1 MEQSPRRIP
10 LIYSAALA
18 ALSHFRFLNV
28 LVAFDG
34 DLAWYL
40 LHASRSPRWRLDVH
54 IEGDCT
60 TLFFAI
66 KSLAKT
72 DRRFRI
78 ETMDDS
84 RKYAFLVY
92 TADLQN
98 ATGIDLI
105 DDEPPNVKEP
115 LSQRCVDYCRVFFN
129 CGLVG
134 AHNFLVVQPDD
145 IPLLPFQLL
154 LQYRMRGYLL
164 SCLSESREKLNDRM
178 RQDVV
183 AMKVYLN
190 IQGKDANRE
199 PWLIPPPQRRHFLQ
213 FLTDICTFHPHA
225 IPIFA
230 RYLSLLPP
238 GYVYLPSVARR
249 GRPQVSPFNAYLP
262 LIKIPI
268 AVIRLPGDSHKVTMQ
283 SRLLMSALHD
293 LSTRIRELGYAC
305 YLNGP
310 GDIPWYVLGSP
321 QVPLVHCCI
330 HYIVIPTHVGL
341 KVDKLREQLCK
352 DGLLKKHPSG
362 GYLFSEYVADVPP
375 CKVAIEEPQS
385 GFHPEAEMGIT
396 MDGIALY
403 CPAQLVFDKLSKM
416 QTRKMPLYRRKGDK
430 LSEWDRI
437 SPGITALSRAKVNL
451 RSVIGNKKGQAGLF
465 YTLVGKFCSANEFAD
480 LEFRH
485 FREVPE

>member
-1 MEQSPRRIP
+1 MEQSPRQIP

-18 ALSHFRFLNV
+18 ALSHFRSVNV

-40 LHASRSPRWRLDVH
+40 LRAIRSPRWRLDVH
-54 IEGDCT
+54 IEGDCA

-72 DRRFRI
+72 DRCFRI

-105 DDEPPNVKEP
+105 DDEPPNVKEH
-115 LSQRCVDYCRVFFN
+115 LSQRHVDYCRVFFN

-134 AHNFLVVQPDD
+134 AHNFLVVQPDY

-154 LQYRMRGYLL
+154 LQYRMRGYLS
-164 SCLSESREKLNDRM
+164 SCLSESRKKLNDRM
-178 RQDVV
+178 AQDVA
-183 AMKVYLN
+183 AMNGYFDL
-190 IQGKDANRE
+190 QGKDANRE
-199 PWLIPPPQRRHFLQ
+199 PWLISPPQRRHLLQ
-213 FLTDICTFHPHA
+213 FLTDICIFHPHA

-238 GYVYLPSVARR
+238 GYAYLPSIARR
-249 GRPQVSPFNAYLP
+249 GRPQAPPFNAYLP
-262 LIKIPI
+262 LTKIPI
-268 AVIRLPGDSHKVTMQ
+268 AVMRLPGDTHKVTMQ

-293 LSTRIRELGYAC
+293 LSARIRELGYAC

-330 HYIVIPTHVGL
+330 RYMVIPVHVGL
-341 KVDKLREQLCK
+341 KADELREQLCK
-352 DGLLKKHPSG
+352 DGLLKKRPSG
-362 GYLFSEYVADVPP
+362 DVPP
-375 CKVAIEEPQS
+375 CKVVIEEPQS

-403 CPAQLVFDKLSKM
+403 IPAQLVFDKLSM
-416 QTRKMPLYRRKGDK
+416 MRTGNMLYRRRGDK

-437 SPGITALSRAKVNL
+437 SPGITAL
-451 RSVIGNKKGQAGLF
+451 
-465 YTLVGKFCSANEFAD
+465 
-480 LEFRH
+480 
-485 FREVPE
+485 